1 MEAPLPMTVPIRVP
15 LALAAAMTLVAAWG
29 LPVDPAAASGARA
42 AAEAVS
48 DQSKTQRRTKR
59 QTTGQGQRQIAC
71 TQFGCAPIPPGCE
84 IRTGFIPFTWD
95 PSGFDEVVCP
105 YRRPAR

>member
-1 MEAPLPMTVPIRVP
+1 METPMRIP
-15 LALAAAMTLVAAWG
+15 LAIAACAALAVAG
-29 LPVDPAAASGARA
+29 SLQSGPATASGLSAHA

-48 DQSKTQRRTKR
+48 DQSRQKGRTKR
-59 QTTGQGQRQIAC
+59 QTSGQGQRQIAC
-71 TQFGCAPIPPGCE
+71 TQFGCGPIPPGCE

-105 YRRPAR
+105 YRPRRPAR

>member
-1 MEAPLPMTVPIRVP
+1 MRIQLAIVAGA
-15 LALAAAMTLVAAWG
+15 ALAAVWG
-29 LPVDPAAASGARA
+29 PQTGPAAASRLSAHA
-42 AAEAVS
+42 TAKNVS
-48 DQSKTQRRTKR
+48 DQSRQQRQPRTKR
-59 QTTGQGQRQIAC
+59 QTSGQGQRQIAC

-105 YRRPAR
+105 YPRRRPVR